1 LSSWFRRVLAGPKD
15 LNRSM
20 GKTVASGQ
28 VVDMELTPQLAE
40 RFEKLQNRYPVK
52 RSALIPMLM
61 YAQDEYGY
69 ISDPMI
75 EEIARRL
82 ELRTIQ
88 VQETLEYY
96 SMLHRK
102 PMGKH
107 HVQICTNVACML
119 RGGNELLE
127 QAKKRLEIG
136 HKEVTGDGVFSLE
149 EVECIGACTG
159 APAMQV
165 NYDFYENLTPL
176 KFDRIIEELDA
187 GKKPAPE
194 PVTSGALHPRDPAET
209 PLISRRFGI
218 RNSRKIDV
226 YLQHDGYKALA
237 KALQE
242 MTPDSII
249 DEVKKSSLRG
259 RGGAGF
265 PAGMKW
271 SFVPKDS
278 PKPKYVICNADESE
292 PGTCKDRPL
301 MEMDPHQMIE
311 GITIAGRAIG
321 AHLGF
326 IYIRGEYRYVL
337 DIVEAAL
344 AEAYSRGYL
353 GKNILGSGFDFDLVA
368 HTGAGAY
375 ECGEESALMESLEGK
390 RGYPRIK
397 PPFPA
402 VVGLYGCP
410 TIINNVETLSSVP
423 AILLEGGEKYAS
435 RGTPKNG
442 GTRLLCVGGHVNKP
456 GIYEIPLGMNMKKFI
471 YEVAGGI
478 PGGKK
483 LKAVIPGGSSCPLL
497 SASEIDIPMDYDSV
511 AKAGSMLGSGGMVV
525 MDEDTCMVDMARRI
539 MHFYAHESCGWCI
552 PCREGTTWLR
562 KMLERFHAGLGR
574 PEDIDIVGDLAKN
587 MLGRTF
593 CPLGDAAALPTISIV
608 QKWRNEFE
616 QHLTGRCPFDSAE
629 ALVGWR

>member
-1 LSSWFRRVLAGPKD
+1 MD
-15 LNRSM
+15 
-20 GKTVASGQ
+20 
-28 VVDMELTPQLAE
+28 LTPQLAD

-69 ISDPMI
+69 ISDEMI

-82 ELRTIQ
+82 DLRTIQ
-88 VQETLEYY
+88 VEETLEYY

-119 RGGNELLE
+119 RGGNQLLD

-136 HKEVTGDGVFSLE
+136 HKEVTTDGVFSLE

-165 NYDFYENLTPL
+165 NYDFYENVTPL

-187 GKKPAPE
+187 GKRPAPE

-218 RNSRKIDV
+218 RHSHRIDV
-226 YLQHDGYKALA
+226 YLQHDGYKALQ
-237 KALQE
+237 KALKE
-242 MTPDSII
+242 MTPESII
-249 DEVKKSSLRG
+249 DEVKKSGLRG

-265 PAGMKW
+265 PTGMKW

-321 AHLGF
+321 SHLGF

-337 DIVEAAL
+337 DIVEGAL

-353 GKNILGSGFDFDLVA
+353 GKNILGSGFDFDIVA

-423 AILLEGGEKYAS
+423 AILLEGGEKYAA

-442 GTRLLCVGGHVNKP
+442 GTRLLCVSGHVSKP

-471 YEVAGGI
+471 YEMAGGI
-478 PGGKK
+478 PNGKK
-483 LKAVIPGGSSCPLL
+483 LKAVIPGGSSCPIL
-497 SASEIDIPMDYDSV
+497 SANEIDLPMDYDSV

-574 PEDIDIVGDLAKN
+574 VEDIDLVGDLAKN

-616 QHLTGRCPFDSAE
+616 QHLTGRCPFDTAE
-629 ALVGWR
+629 ALVGSR

>member
-1 LSSWFRRVLAGPKD
+1 
-15 LNRSM
+15 
-20 GKTVASGQ
+20 
-28 VVDMELTPQLAE
+28 MELSPTLSAK
-40 RFEKLQNRYPVK
+40 FEKLQGSYPVK

-61 YAQDEYGY
+61 YAQDEYGCV
-69 ISDPMI
+69 SDEMI
-75 EEIARRL
+75 AEIGRRL
-82 ELRTIQ
+82 DLNNVQ
-88 VQETLEYY
+88 VEETLAYY

-102 PMGKH
+102 PWGKH

-119 RGGNELLE
+119 KGGNEILE
-127 QAKKRLEIG
+127 RAKKRLEIG
-136 HKEVTGDGVFSLE
+136 HKETTADGVFSLE

-165 NYDFYENLTPL
+165 NYDFYENLTAL

-187 GKKPAPE
+187 GGHPAPE
-194 PVTSGALHPRDPAET
+194 PVISGALHERHALET
-209 PLISRRFGI
+209 PLISRRWGMKD
-218 RNSRKIDV
+218 SHKIDV
-226 YLQHDGYKALA
+226 YLMQGGYQALEKAL
-237 KALQE
+237 KE
-242 MTPDSII
+242 MTPESVI
-249 DEVKKSSLRG
+249 DEVKKSNLRG

-265 PAGMKW
+265 PTGMKW

-301 MEMDPHQMIE
+301 MEMDPHQLIE
-311 GITIAGRAIG
+311 GMVIAGRAI
-321 AHLGF
+321 HSHQGF

-337 DIVEAAL
+337 DIVDAAL

-353 GKNILGSGFDFDLVA
+353 GKNILGTGFDFDLLA

-410 TIINNVETLSSVP
+410 TIINNVETLSAVP
-423 AILLEGGEKYAS
+423 SIIREGGDAYAN

-442 GTRLLCVGGHVNKP
+442 GTRMLCIAGHINKP
-456 GIYEIPLGMNMKKFI
+456 GIYEVPLGMNMKKFI

-478 PGGKK
+478 PKGKK
-483 LKAVIPGGSSCPLL
+483 LKAVIPGGSSCPLMT
-497 SASEIDIPMDYDSV
+497 ADEIDIPMDYDAV
-511 AKAGSMLGSGGMVV
+511 AKAGSMLGSGGMVI

-552 PCREGTTWLR
+552 PCREGTSWLR
-562 KMLERFHAGLGR
+562 KILERFHAGLGR
-574 PEDIDIVGDLAKN
+574 AEDIDMIADLAKN

-593 CPLGDAAALPTISIV
+593 CPLGDAAAMPTISIMK
-608 QKWRNEFE
+608 KWRGEFE
-616 QHLTGRCPFDSAE
+616 EHLRGHCAYKSAE
-629 ALVGWR
+629 ALVASR

>member
-1 LSSWFRRVLAGPKD
+1 
-15 LNRSM
+15 
-20 GKTVASGQ
+20 
-28 VVDMELTPQLAE
+28 MELTPKLAAK
-40 RFEKLQNRYPVK
+40 FEKLQNAYPVK
-52 RSALIPMLM
+52 RSALVPMLM
-61 YAQDEYGY
+61 YAQDEYGQ
-69 ISDPMI
+69 ISDEMI
-75 EEIARRL
+75 GEIAKRL
-82 ELRTIQ
+82 DLRTVQ
-88 VQETLEYY
+88 VEETLEYY

-102 PMGKH
+102 PWGKH

-119 RGGNELLE
+119 KGGYEILE

-136 HKEVTGDGVFSLE
+136 HKEVTEDGIFSLE

-165 NYDFYENLTPL
+165 NYDFYEELTPL
-176 KFDRIIEELDA
+176 KFDRIIEDLDK
-187 GKKPAPE
+187 GKKPAPA
-194 PVTSGALHPRDPAET
+194 PVITGALHERHKDET
-209 PLISRRFGI
+209 PLISKRWGI
-218 RNSRKIDV
+218 KDSRKIDV
-226 YLQHDGYKALA
+226 YLQHEGYQALEKAL
-237 KALQE
+237 KE
-242 MTPDSII
+242 MAPEAII
-249 DEVKKSSLRG
+249 DEVKKSNLRG

-265 PAGMKW
+265 PTGMKW
-271 SFVPKDS
+271 GFVPKDS
-278 PKPKYVICNADESE
+278 PKARYVICNADESE

-301 MEMDPHQMIE
+301 MEMDPHQLIE
-311 GITIAGRAIG
+311 GMVIAGKAIG
-321 AHLGF
+321 AKLGF

-337 DIVEAAL
+337 DLLDEAA
-344 AEAYSRGYL
+344 AEAYQRGYL
-353 GKNILGSGFDFDLVA
+353 GKNILGTGFDFDLVT

-410 TIINNVETLSSVP
+410 TIINNVETLSAVP
-423 AILLEGGEKYAS
+423 AIIREGGEAYAN

-442 GTRLLCVGGHVNKP
+442 GTRLLCVAGHVNKP

-471 YEVAGGI
+471 YEMAGGI
-478 PGGKK
+478 RNGKK

-497 SASEIDIPMDYDSV
+497 TANEIDIPMDYDSV

-574 PEDIDIVGDLAKN
+574 PEDIDLVGELAKN

-616 QHLTGRCPFDSAE
+616 DHLSGRCAYNKAADD
-629 ALVGWR
+629 ALLGAR

>member
-1 LSSWFRRVLAGPKD
+1 MQLS
-15 LNRSM
+15 
-20 GKTVASGQ
+20 
-28 VVDMELTPQLAE
+28 PQLAG
-40 RFEKLQNRYPVK
+40 RFETLQSRYPFK
-52 RSALIPMLM
+52 RSALIPMMM

-69 ISDPMI
+69 VSDEMI
-75 EEIARRL
+75 VEIAQRL
-82 ELRTIQ
+82 DLRTVQ
-88 VQETLEYY
+88 VEETLAYY
-96 SMLHRK
+96 SMLRRK

-127 QAKKRLEIG
+127 QAKKRLEVG
-136 HKEVTGDGVFSLE
+136 HKETTTDGVFSLE

-165 NYDFYENLTPL
+165 NYDFYENITPL
-176 KFDRIIEELDA
+176 KFDRIIEELDGGA
-187 GKKPAPE
+187 HPPPE
-194 PVTSGALHPRDPAET
+194 PVTAGALHPRDPAET
-209 PLISRRFGI
+209 PVISRRFGI
-218 RNSRKIDV
+218 RNSHKIDV
-226 YLQHDGYKALA
+226 YLQHDGYKALE
-237 KALQE
+237 KALKE
-242 MTPDSII
+242 MTPETII
-249 DEVKKSSLRG
+249 DEVKKSNLRG

-265 PAGMKW
+265 PTGMKW

-321 AHLGF
+321 AKNGF

-337 DIVEAAL
+337 DIVQTAL
-344 AEAYSRGYL
+344 DEAYSRNYL
-353 GKNILGSGFDFDLVA
+353 GKNILSSGFDFDLIV

-410 TIINNVETLSSVP
+410 TIINNVETLSTVP

-442 GTRLLCVGGHVNKP
+442 GTRLLCVAGHVAKP

-483 LKAVIPGGSSCPLL
+483 IKAVIPGGSSCPLL
-497 SASEIDIPMDYDSV
+497 SASEIDISMDYDSV

-562 KMLERFHAGLGR
+562 KMLDRFHAGFGR
-574 PEDIDIVGDLAKN
+574 PEDIDLVGDLARN

-616 QHLTGRCPFDSAE
+616 QHLNGRCPFKSAE
-629 ALVGWR
+629 ALVASR

>member
-1 LSSWFRRVLAGPKD
+1 MSIQLS
-15 LNRSM
+15 
-20 GKTVASGQ
+20 
-28 VVDMELTPQLAE
+28 PQLAAK
-40 RFEKLQNRYPVK
+40 FEKLQNAYPVT

-61 YAQDEYGY
+61 YAQDEFGF
-69 ISDPMI
+69 ISDEVI
-75 EEIARRL
+75 SEIARRL
-82 ELRTIQ
+82 ELQTVQ
-88 VQETLEYY
+88 VEETLEYY

-107 HVQICTNVACML
+107 HVQVCTNVACML
-119 RGGNELLE
+119 RGGYDILA

-136 HKEVTGDGVFSLE
+136 HKETTKDGMFSLE

-159 APAMQV
+159 APAIQV
-165 NYDFYENLTPL
+165 NYDFYENLTPSS
-176 KFDRIIEELDA
+176 FDRIIEDLDA
-187 GKKPAPE
+187 GKKPAPV
-194 PVTSGALHPRDPAET
+194 PVISGALHPRDPQET
-209 PLISRRFGI
+209 PLISARWGI
-218 RNSRKIDV
+218 KDSRKIDV
-226 YLQHDGYKALA
+226 YLQHGGYQALE
-237 KALQE
+237 KALQQ
-242 MTPDSII
+242 MTPEAII

-265 PAGMKW
+265 PTGMKW
-271 SFVPKDS
+271 SFVPKDN
-278 PKPKYVICNADESE
+278 PKPKYVLCNADESE

-301 MEMDPHQMIE
+301 MEMDPHQLIE
-311 GITIAGRAIG
+311 GMIIAGRAIG
-321 AHLGF
+321 ANRGF

-337 DIVEAAL
+337 DLVDEAI
-344 AEAYSRGYL
+344 AEAYQRGYL
-353 GKNILGSGFDFDLVA
+353 GKNILGSGFDYDLLI

-410 TIINNVETLSSVP
+410 TVINNVETLSAVP
-423 AILLEGGEKYAS
+423 SIILEGGEAYAN

-442 GTRLLCVGGHVNKP
+442 GTRLLCVAGHINKP

-471 YEVAGGI
+471 YEMAGGI
-478 PGGKK
+478 PNGKK
-483 LKAVIPGGSSCPLL
+483 LKAVIPGGSSCPLMT
-497 SASEIDIPMDYDSV
+497 ADEIDLAMDYDTV
-511 AKAGSMLGSGGMVV
+511 AKAGSMMGSGGMVV

-574 PEDIDIVGDLAKN
+574 SEDIDLIAELSKN

-593 CPLGDAAALPTISIV
+593 CPLGDAAAMPTISIV
-608 QKWRNEFE
+608 QKFRSEFE
-616 QHLTGRCPFDSAE
+616 DHLNGRCAYKNTE
-629 ALVGWR
+629 ALLGAR

>member
-1 LSSWFRRVLAGPKD
+1 
-15 LNRSM
+15 
-20 GKTVASGQ
+20 
-28 VVDMELTPQLAE
+28 MELTAPLSAK
-40 RFEKLQNRYPVK
+40 FELLQNRYPVK
-52 RSALIPMLM
+52 RSALIPMMM
-61 YAQDEYGY
+61 YAQDEYGCV
-69 ISDPMI
+69 SDEMIAEIGRRLDLNNVQI
-75 EEIARRL
+75 EE
-82 ELRTIQ
+82 
-88 VQETLEYY
+88 TLAYY

-102 PMGKH
+102 PLGKH

-119 RGGNELLE
+119 KGGNELL
-127 QAKKRLEIG
+127 QRAKKRLEIG
-136 HKEVTGDGVFSLE
+136 HKEVTNDGVFSLE

-165 NYDFYENLTPL
+165 NYDFYENLTPVR
-176 KFDRIIEELDA
+176 FDRIIEDLDA
-187 GKKPAPE
+187 GRRPE
-194 PVTSGALHPRDPAET
+194 PEKVISGALHERHPAET
-209 PLISRRFGI
+209 PLISKRWGI
-218 RNSRKIDV
+218 KDSHNIDV
-226 YLQHDGYKALA
+226 FLQHDGYRGLEKAL
-237 KALQE
+237 KE
-242 MTPDSII
+242 MTPGGII
-249 DEVKKSSLRG
+249 DEVKKSNLRG

-265 PAGMKW
+265 PTGMKW
-271 SFVPKDS
+271 FFVPKDS

-301 MEMDPHQMIE
+301 MEMDPHQLIE
-311 GITIAGRAIG
+311 GMVIAGRAIG
-321 AHLGF
+321 SHQGF

-337 DIVEAAL
+337 DIVDAAI

-353 GKNILGSGFDFDLVA
+353 GKNILGTGFDFDLLI

-410 TIINNVETLSSVP
+410 TIINNVETLSAVP
-423 AILLEGGEKYAS
+423 SIILEGGDSYAN

-442 GTRLLCVGGHVNKP
+442 GTRMLCIAGHINKP
-456 GIYEIPLGMNMKKFI
+456 GIYEVPLGMNMKKFI

-478 PGGKK
+478 PGNKK
-483 LKAVIPGGSSCPLL
+483 IKAVIPGGSSCPLMT
-497 SASEIDIPMDYDSV
+497 ADEIDIPMDYDSV
-511 AKAGSMLGSGGMVV
+511 AKAGSMLGSGGMVI

-562 KMLERFHAGLGR
+562 KILERFHAGLGR
-574 PEDIDIVGDLAKN
+574 AEDIDIIADLAKN

-593 CPLGDAAALPTISIV
+593 CPLGDAAAMPTISIMK
-608 QKWRNEFE
+608 KWRGEFE
-616 QHLTGRCPFDSAE
+616 EHLKGRCAYKSAE
-629 ALVGWR
+629 ALVGSR

>member
-1 LSSWFRRVLAGPKD
+1 
-15 LNRSM
+15 
-20 GKTVASGQ
+20 
-28 VVDMELTPQLAE
+28 MELSAPLSAK
-40 RFEKLQNRYPVK
+40 FELLQNRYPVK
-52 RSALIPMLM
+52 RSALIPMMM
-61 YAQDEYGY
+61 YAQDEYGCV
-69 ISDPMI
+69 SDEMIAEIGRRLDLNNVQI
-75 EEIARRL
+75 EE
-82 ELRTIQ
+82 
-88 VQETLEYY
+88 TLAYY

-119 RGGNELLE
+119 KGGYALLE
-127 QAKKRLEIG
+127 RAKKRLEIG
-136 HKEVTGDGVFSLE
+136 HKETTADGVFSLE

-165 NYDFYENLTPL
+165 NYDFYENLTPIR
-176 KFDRIIEELDA
+176 FDRIIQDLDA
-187 GKKPAPE
+187 GRRPE
-194 PVTSGALHPRDPAET
+194 PEKVISGALHERHPSET
-209 PLISRRFGI
+209 PLISKRWGI
-218 RNSRKIDV
+218 KDSHTIDV
-226 YLQHDGYKALA
+226 YVKHDGYQALEKAL
-237 KALQE
+237 KQ
-242 MTPDSII
+242 MTPEGII
-249 DEVKKSSLRG
+249 DEVKKSNLRG

-265 PAGMKW
+265 PTGMKW
-271 SFVPKDS
+271 FFVPKDS

-301 MEMDPHQMIE
+301 MEMDPHQLIE
-311 GITIAGRAIG
+311 GMIIAGRAIG
-321 AHLGF
+321 SHQGF

-337 DIVEAAL
+337 DIVDAAI

-353 GKNILGSGFDFDLVA
+353 GKDILGSGFDFDLLI

-410 TIINNVETLSSVP
+410 TIINNVETLSAVP
-423 AILLEGGEKYAS
+423 SIILEGGETYAN

-442 GTRLLCVGGHVNKP
+442 GTRMLCIAGHINKP
-456 GIYEIPLGMNMKKFI
+456 GIYEVPLGMNMKKFI

-478 PGGKK
+478 PGNKK
-483 LKAVIPGGSSCPLL
+483 IKAVIPGGSSCPLL
-497 SASEIDIPMDYDSV
+497 TGDEIDIAMDYDSV

-562 KMLERFHAGLGR
+562 KILERFHAGLGR
-574 PEDIDIVGDLAKN
+574 AEDIDIIADLAKN

-593 CPLGDAAALPTISIV
+593 CPLGDAAAMPTISIMK
-608 QKWRNEFE
+608 KWRGEFE
-616 QHLTGRCPFDSAE
+616 EHLKGRCAYKTAE
-629 ALVGWR
+629 ALVGSR